1 MTQNISLDLKNYG
14 LLAGGY
20 KFDEVGS
27 YEILKGWAYIKV
39 DPKLA
44 NNAKVVDIEY
54 APTNKEGTIS
64 FSTEIFIL
72 RPADTNRGNGKLFFD
87 YGNRGNKRAL
97 QYFNDAVASNDPKT
111 LDHCGN
117 GFLFRRGYTI
127 VWAGWQGDLLAGN
140 NRLIMDLP
148 VARDGEEK
156 IKGTILAEFIASTP
170 GKKTF
175 PLSGQVST
183 RSHPTISLKTSDATF
198 TRRRYPH
205 DQRQLIPND
214 KWLFAR
220 EEGGI
225 GKDFQGLETAL
236 VPSHRHIHLPDSFET
251 GWIYEL
257 IYTASDPLIMGLGHV
272 AVRDFISFLR
282 YEKNDENP
290 LAKIK
295 ITSTY
300 CFGRSQ
306 TGRCIRDSIY
316 LGFNEDLEGRKVF
329 DGVLS
334 HVAGAGKMWLNHRFC
349 NAVVPAGQ
357 QYEDHNN
364 IADQFPF
371 SYAMSQDHLTGKS
384 DAICKRP
391 ETDPLIFHSQTSTEY
406 WQRRGSL
413 VHTDTQGND
422 LAMPE
427 NVRLY
432 FWASAQHVGDPLQG
446 RSSRGI
452 CQNPGNVVQT
462 SMFFRGMLDALDDW
476 ATKGIAPPENKVPQ
490 RIDGTLITIDKWRE
504 QFPNIP
510 GINTPKNPNFL
521 PLYDYGPMASQGII
535 NQLPPIIQS
544 EKGYTVLVPAVDID
558 GNDIAGIRAPMV
570 SAPLATYTGWNLR
583 ARFFGEGAMHEF
595 SGSTIEFP
603 ETKEIAESTGDP
615 RESVLD
621 RYGDEFGYLKAIES
635 AAKQLVRE
643 KWILEEDL
651 PRVLQLANRWCFERH
666 DIRL

>member
-14 LLAGGY
+14 LLADGY
-20 KFDEVGS
+20 KFGKVGS

-44 NNAKVVDIEY
+44 HNAKVVDIEY

-72 RPADTNRGNGKLFFD
+72 CPADKNRGNGKLFFD

-127 VWAGWQGDLLAGN
+127 VWAGWQGDLLPGN

-205 DQRQLIPND
+205 DQRELIPDD

-236 VPSHRHIHLPDSFET
+236 VPSHRHIHLPESFET

-295 ITSTY
+295 ITSAY

-391 ETDPLIFHSQTSTEY
+391 DSWLLEN
-406 WQRRGSL
+406 GSA
-413 VHTDTQGND
+413 D
-422 LAMPE
+422 A
-427 NVRLY
+427 VR
-432 FWASAQHVGDPLQG
+432 
-446 RSSRGI
+446 
-452 CQNPGNVVQT
+452 VV
-462 SMFFRGMLDALDDW
+462 
-476 ATKGIAPPENKVPQ
+476 
-490 RIDGTLITIDKWRE
+490 TI
-504 QFPNIP
+504 
-510 GINTPKNPNFL
+510 
-521 PLYDYGPMASQGII
+521 S
-535 NQLPPIIQS
+535 
-544 EKGYTVLVPAVDID
+544 
-558 GNDIAGIRAPMV
+558 
-570 SAPLATYTGWNLR
+570 
-583 ARFFGEGAMHEF
+583 
-595 SGSTIEFP
+595 
-603 ETKEIAESTGDP
+603 
-615 RESVLD
+615 
-621 RYGDEFGYLKAIES
+621 
-635 AAKQLVRE
+635 
-643 KWILEEDL
+643 
-651 PRVLQLANRWCFERH
+651 
-666 DIRL
+666 

>member
-1 MTQNISLDLKNYG
+1 MTQNISLDLKNHG
-14 LLAGGY
+14 LLADGY
-20 KFDEVGS
+20 KFGKVGS
-27 YEILKGWAYIKV
+27 YEILKGWAHFRV
-39 DPKLA
+39 DPKLKR
-44 NNAKVVDIEY
+44 NSKVVDIEY
-54 APTNKEGTIS
+54 APIDKEGTIS
-64 FSTEIFIL
+64 FATEIFIL
-72 RPADTNRGNGKLFFD
+72 CPTDKNRGNGKLFFD

-117 GFLFRRGYTI
+117 GFLFRKGYTI
-127 VWAGWQGDLLAGN
+127 VWAAWQGDLLTGN

-148 VARDGEEK
+148 VAQDGEEK

-183 RSHPTISLKTSDATF
+183 RSHPTISLKTKDATF
-198 TRRRYPH
+198 TRRRYPY
-205 DQRQLIPND
+205 DQRQLIPDD

-236 VPSHRHIHLPDSFET
+236 VPSHRHIHLPGTFET

-282 YEKNDENP
+282 YEKNDKNP
-290 LAKIK
+290 LAKIN
-295 ITSTY
+295 ITSAY

-306 TGRCIRDSIY
+306 TGRCIRDAIY

-371 SYAMSQDHLTGKS
+371 SYAMSRDHLTGQS

-446 RSSRGI
+446 RSTRGI

-462 SMFFRGMLDALDDW
+462 SMFFRGMLDALDNW
-476 ATKGIAPPENKVPQ
+476 ATKDIAPPKNKVP
-490 RIDGTLITIDKWRE
+490 RRMDGTLITIDKWRE

-510 GINTPKNPNFL
+510 GINIPKNPNLL
-521 PLYDYGPMASQGII
+521 PLYDYGPMASQGIVS
-535 NQLPPIIQS
+535 QLPPIIQN

-615 RESVLD
+615 RKSVLD

-635 AAKQLVRE
+635 AAKQLIRE
-643 KWILEEDL
+643 QWMLEEDL
-651 PRVLQLANRWCFERH
+651 PRVLELADRWCFERH

>member
-1 MTQNISLDLKNYG
+1 
-14 LLAGGY
+14 
-20 KFDEVGS
+20 
-27 YEILKGWAYIKV
+27 
-39 DPKLA
+39 
-44 NNAKVVDIEY
+44 
-54 APTNKEGTIS
+54 
-64 FSTEIFIL
+64 
-72 RPADTNRGNGKLFFD
+72 
-87 YGNRGNKRAL
+87 
-97 QYFNDAVASNDPKT
+97 
-111 LDHCGN
+111 
-117 GFLFRRGYTI
+117 
-127 VWAGWQGDLLAGN
+127 
-140 NRLIMDLP
+140 
-148 VARDGEEK
+148 
-156 IKGTILAEFIASTP
+156 
-170 GKKTF
+170 
-175 PLSGQVST
+175 
-183 RSHPTISLKTSDATF
+183 
-198 TRRRYPH
+198 
-205 DQRQLIPND
+205 
-214 KWLFAR
+214 
-220 EEGGI
+220 
-225 GKDFQGLETAL
+225 
-236 VPSHRHIHLPDSFET
+236 
-251 GWIYEL
+251 
-257 IYTASDPLIMGLGHV
+257 MGLGHV
-272 AVRDFISFLR
+272 AVRDVISFLR
-282 YEKNDENP
+282 YEKDDKNP

-295 ITSTY
+295 ITSAY

-306 TGRCIRDSIY
+306 TGRCIRDAIY

-357 QYEDHNN
+357 QYEDHSN

-371 SYAMSQDHLTGKS
+371 SYAMSQDHLTGQS

-446 RSSRGI
+446 RSTRGI

-462 SMFFRGMLDALDDW
+462 SMFFRRMLDALDNW
-476 ATKGIAPPENKVPQ
+476 ATNGTAPPENKVP
-490 RIDGTLITIDKWRE
+490 RRTDGTLITIDKWRE

-510 GINTPKNPNFL
+510 GINTPNNPNLL

-535 NQLPPIIQS
+535 SQLPPIIHN

-615 RESVLD
+615 RKSVLD

-643 KWILEEDL
+643 QWILEEDL
-651 PRVLQLANRWCFERH
+651 PRILQLADRWCFERH

>member
-1 MTQNISLDLKNYG
+1 MTQNISLDLKNHG
-14 LLAGGY
+14 LLADGY
-20 KFDEVGS
+20 KFGKVGS
-27 YEILKGWAYIKV
+27 YEILKGWAHFRV
-39 DPKLA
+39 DPKLEH
-44 NNAKVVDIEY
+44 NSKVVDIEY
-54 APTNKEGTIS
+54 APIDKEGTIS
-64 FSTEIFIL
+64 FATEIFIL
-72 RPADTNRGNGKLFFD
+72 CPTDKNRGNGKLFFD

-117 GFLFRRGYTI
+117 GFLFRKGYTI
-127 VWAGWQGDLLAGN
+127 VWAAWQGDLLTGN

-183 RSHPTISLKTSDATF
+183 RSHPTISLKTKDATF
-198 TRRRYPH
+198 TRRRYPY
-205 DQRQLIPND
+205 DQRQLIPD
-214 KWLFAR
+214 DEWLFAR

-236 VPSHRHIHLPDSFET
+236 VPSHRHIHLPSTFET

-282 YEKNDENP
+282 YEKNDKNP
-290 LAKIK
+290 LAKIN
-295 ITSTY
+295 ITSAY

-306 TGRCIRDSIY
+306 TGRCIRDAIY

-371 SYAMSQDHLTGKS
+371 SYAMSRDHLTGQS

-446 RSSRGI
+446 RSTRGI

-462 SMFFRGMLDALDDW
+462 SMFFRGMLDALDNW
-476 ATKGIAPPENKVPQ
+476 ATKGIAPPKNKVPR

-510 GINTPKNPNFL
+510 GINIPKNPNLL
-521 PLYDYGPMASQGII
+521 PLYDYGPMASQGIVS
-535 NQLPPIIQS
+535 QLPPIIQN

-615 RESVLD
+615 RKSVLD

-635 AAKQLVRE
+635 AAKQLIRE
-643 KWILEEDL
+643 QWILEEDL
-651 PRVLQLANRWCFERH
+651 PRVLELADRWCFERH